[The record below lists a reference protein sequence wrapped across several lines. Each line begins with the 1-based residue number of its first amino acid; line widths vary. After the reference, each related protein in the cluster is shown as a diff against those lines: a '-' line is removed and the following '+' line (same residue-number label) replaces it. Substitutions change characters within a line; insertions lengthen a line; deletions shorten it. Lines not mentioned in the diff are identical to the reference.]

1 MSDGTPDRTKTVI
14 ACADNIPGLVVSFPP
29 GVNAPPP
36 GEKVMIEIG
45 EPRPGQYANVA
56 LQPATGKTAYIG
68 PLSRAALTIM
78 QTAGNQKSYAVVSEA
93 WTIPHRDYW
102 IDMPPLPLTHLN
114 ETDIGKKASRE
125 RES

>member
-14 ACADNIPGLVVSFPP
+14 ACADNIPVLVVSFPP

-56 LQPATGKTAYIG
+56 LQPVKGKTAYIG

-78 QTAGNQKSYAVVSEA
+78 QTAGNQKSYARSEEHTSELQSPMRISYA
-93 WTIPHRDYW
+93 GFC
-102 IDMPPLPLTHLN
+102 LT
-114 ETDIGKKASRE
+114 TKKNTKN
-125 RES
+125 

>member
-14 ACADNIPGLVVSFPP
+14 ACADNIPVLVLSFPP

-36 GEKVMIEIG
+36 GEKEMIEIG

-56 LQPATGKTAYIG
+56 LQTVKGKTAYNG

-78 QTAGNQKSYAVVSEA
+78 QTAGNQKTSAGVSEPS
-93 WTIPHRDYW
+93 TTPKRDYW
-102 IDMPPLPLTHLN
+102 NEMPQLPLTRFK
-114 ETDIGKKASRE
+114 TRTSKIK
-125 RES
+125 